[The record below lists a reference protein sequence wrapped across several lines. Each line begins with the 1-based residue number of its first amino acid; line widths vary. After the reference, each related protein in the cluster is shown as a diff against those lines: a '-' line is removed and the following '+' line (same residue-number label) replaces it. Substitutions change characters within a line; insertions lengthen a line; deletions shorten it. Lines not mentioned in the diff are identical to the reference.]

1 MSPQLLPVSKINDR
15 ISLLR
20 ITIIKW
26 RLLGRGG
33 LNMRWILIIILAIAV
48 EFFVRFLTKNMEDKK
63 KRERLLALIWF
74 GFGAIL
80 IVVWLIY
87 RFL

>member
-20 ITIIKW
+20 LTIEKW
-26 RLLGRGG
+26 GLLGKGG
-33 LNMRWILIIILAIAV
+33 LNMRWILIIVLAIAV

-80 IVVWLIY
+80 IVVWLIN

>member
-1 MSPQLLPVSKINDR
+1 
-15 ISLLR
+15 
-20 ITIIKW
+20 
-26 RLLGRGG
+26 
-33 LNMRWILIIILAIAV
+33 MRWILIIVLAIAV